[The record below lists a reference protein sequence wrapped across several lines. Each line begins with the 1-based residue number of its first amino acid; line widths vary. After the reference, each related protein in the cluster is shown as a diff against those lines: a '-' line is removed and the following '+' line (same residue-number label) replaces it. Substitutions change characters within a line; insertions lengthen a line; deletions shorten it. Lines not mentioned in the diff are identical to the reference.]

1 MSLSGVVLT
10 MSTQTSSA
18 TQAAPATQAERVIQ
32 KFGNCRDVSRALAL
46 LDDPTQR
53 RTPATIYK
61 WRWPKPAGT
70 GGMVPRSMYQA
81 LKQAGRLVGVLITSA
96 DLHGEEEEIPIHA
109 DERGP
114 KL

>member
-1 MSLSGVVLT
+1 MN
-10 MSTQTSSA
+10 
-18 TQAAPATQAERVIQ
+18 TQASPATQAERVIA
-32 KFGNCRDVSRALAL
+32 KFGGCRDVSRALML
-46 LDDPTQR
+46 LDDPAMR

-61 WRWPKPAGT
+61 WTWPKPAGT
-70 GGMVPRSMYQA
+70 GGLIPVRMHPA
-81 LKQAGRLVGVLITSA
+81 IKQAGRLVGVLITSA